1 MNAACFYSLVHLLF
15 SPAAHKIQLERVSS
29 ETDTGSNCDK
39 VKMKQ
44 QPEACLVPVL
54 VFDLRKLIHISPA
67 PLQQNGQVQNGEG
80 NSRHAS
86 LSEEEENLAV
96 LRR

>member
-1 MNAACFYSLVHLLF
+1 MSTTYFYSSSSYL
-15 SPAAHKIQLERVSS
+15 PAAHKNQLERVSS
-29 ETDTGSNCDK
+29 ETDSGSNCDK
-39 VKMKQ
+39 VKMKHQ
-44 QPEACLVPVL
+44 SDVWLAPSLA
-54 VFDLRKLIHISPA
+54 FDLGKLIHISFL
-67 PLQQNGQVQNGEG
+67 PLRQNGQVHNGEG

>member
-1 MNAACFYSLVHLLF
+1 MQPVFTLRSSFF
-15 SPAAHKIQLERVSS
+15 SPAAHKVQLERVSS
-29 ETDTGSNCDK
+29 ETDSGSNCDK
-39 VKMKQ
+39 VKMKHQ
-44 QPEACLVPVL
+44 SDESSTSL
-54 VFDLRKLIHISPA
+54 VFDVCKLIHISFL